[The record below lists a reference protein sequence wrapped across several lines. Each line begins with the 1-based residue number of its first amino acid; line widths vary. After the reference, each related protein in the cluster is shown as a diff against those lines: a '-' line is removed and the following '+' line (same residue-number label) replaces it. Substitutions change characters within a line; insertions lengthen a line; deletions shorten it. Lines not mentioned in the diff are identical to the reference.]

1 MNRPYDEPRAS
12 RPTPDA
18 AERRAPWWSRRWR
31 SATARRRAGRL
42 MVAVAV
48 AGAFT
53 AVAGSATGWIFV
65 GQLNDTTTES
75 LDVTEQALDAV
86 DDTIDLAD
94 DVLVS
99 TDEAVRALAEALD
112 AVSGSFDSATGAVD
126 DVADLAGTIGPSL
139 EEATATIRRLEG
151 LGGTIDGV
159 LRALSDIPFGP
170 DYDPDDGL
178 EETFGRLAESLEPV
192 PAELETTAGG
202 LTDFTDSDDDLTTT
216 DDLVEQYRASVAD
229 ARAVAQRAGDDL
241 DGTVTVLRV
250 LLVIGGFSLLVGQ
263 IVPLWVGRELLVS
276 SASDAEPAATED

>member
-1 MNRPYDEPRAS
+1 
-12 RPTPDA
+12 
-18 AERRAPWWSRRWR
+18 
-31 SATARRRAGRL
+31 

-202 LTDFTDSDDDLTTT
+202 LTDFTDSAGDLQERLDELAASVRTVDDDLTTT